1 MEDFIVNEKEIE
13 LPSSWE
19 DVSWEKFLGFSKLI
33 EKLTTREEL
42 DSKDEAAQWQR
53 TLDEL
58 KDNTKILSFWCNLP
72 EEEIGMLDM
81 EKANEIMQVLSF
93 INESYKPIHLDS
105 FTLGDEKFI
114 LPEEF
119 MENSSFGRYIEAEQ
133 LELHAN
139 MMEKGRLDVLP
150 KQIAI
155 LCKKEGEEEKLND
168 DLIDERAKKF
178 EKLDMATIWDIGFFL
193 GKLEQKL
200 MLSFLTSTE
209 REETQQQI

>member
-1 MEDFIVNEKEIE
+1 MEDFIINKKEIA
-13 LPSSWE
+13 LPTSWE

-33 EKLTTREEL
+33 DTLTVKGEV

-58 KDNTKILSFWCNLP
+58 KDNTKILSFWCDLP

-81 EKANEIMQVLSF
+81 EDANKIMKLLSF
-93 INESYKPIHLDS
+93 VSESYKPIHIDS
-105 FTLGDEKFI
+105 FTLGDEKFL
-114 LPEEF
+114 LPEKF

-139 MMEKGRLDVLP
+139 MLDEGKIDILP
-150 KQIAI
+150 RQIAI

-168 DLIDERAKKF
+168 DVIDERAKKF
-178 EKLDMATIWDIGFFL
+178 GKLDMATVWDVGFFL
-193 GKLEQKL
+193 NKLEQGL
-200 MLSFLTSTE
+200 MISFLTSLEKET
-209 REETQQQI
+209 TQQQV